1 MQEKKSSCPGL
12 QYFSNILDKKGTTI
26 DQDYSSEKYHRTLR
40 QRSFNG
46 VLYLTYM

>member
-12 QYFSNILDKKGTTI
+12 QYFSNILEKKGTTI
-26 DQDYSSEKYHRTLR
+26 DQGYFSEKYHRTLR